1 MNTKQIGNYIKK
13 QRTSL
18 NLTQKDLANELH
30 ISFQAVSKWETGETL
45 PDTALLLELANILKT
60 TTDNILNGGTTILK
74 QYKQINVSDVI
85 LGFEAFESV
94 KKCFGAESYF
104 YRGMVEGTNKKMQ
117 MDIESYLANPAHRE
131 ILYAEVILQAIQF
144 EHAYVDLEE
153 VRSFFKNEKMI
164 HLIEEY
170 SQKYSK

>member
-1 MNTKQIGNYIKK
+1 
-13 QRTSL
+13 
-18 NLTQKDLANELH
+18 
-30 ISFQAVSKWETGETL
+30 
-45 PDTALLLELANILKT
+45 
-60 TTDNILNGGTTILK
+60 
-74 QYKQINVSDVI
+74 
-85 LGFEAFESV
+85 
-94 KKCFGAESYF
+94 
-104 YRGMVEGTNKKMQ
+104 MVEGINKKMQ
-117 MDIESYLANPAHRE
+117 MDIESYLANLAHRE